1 MFRGSLTGAG
11 CLSPVVRADL
21 KATMVLN
28 VFECHA
34 MRVDKGHPC
43 LRLVISLVL
52 L

>member
-1 MFRGSLTGAG
+1 MFWDSLTGVW

-21 KATMVLN
+21 KATMILN

-43 LRLVISLVL
+43 LRLVTSLVL